1 MIYTIQENLI
11 ELLILYFN
19 NHYRFVQDKSKGLL
33 FLLLLLLLYLLLR
46 IEIKFT
52 ICPTLKIHVTPVR

>member
-19 NHYRFVQDKSKGLL
+19 NHYRFVQDKSKRLL
-33 FLLLLLLLYLLLR
+33 FLLLLLLYLLLR